1 MMERAKSLLLFLLVV
16 ASLLQSYF
24 LAYNM
29 PGMEAKEK
37 TDQDY
42 VATDPLGPEEQVENL
57 LFPEELVVHMGSDKH
72 TVFYPND
79 NFYNLVL
86 DKLKMREFKGFQQD
100 TISSVNWD
108 EVRRNDLGIEVRF
121 GRAVPFELLQKVF
134 KIDSNFLFSAD
145 SISRIW
151 IFARQDRDEVRT
163 FFFSSD
169 GSNVYEALRAD
180 LTVQDVQQCVGFGQY
195 WTPFSYWNG
204 GVYVPDKGRSLD
216 SVEVPFT
223 QYTPDQMQRN
233 LFIDPGTTRMIQ
245 DREDGTRTYTDSKR
259 ALRIEQQ
266 TGWLS
271 YTDSVAP
278 TGSQND
284 LSENITSAVQF
295 VNEHGGWNGK
305 HRLVPSESTAG
316 GNVIQFQQYFERVPI
331 VSAGSFRF
339 GYMQLAVQQGVVAS
353 YERSMIVLNEESPRV
368 KAKTQLPGGD
378 DLRARIHEAAD
389 GGVVESIYPAY
400 LPTFGEDAM
409 KLKPVWAIR
418 LLSGEV
424 LTIG

>member
-1 MMERAKSLLLFLLVV
+1 MMERAKSLLLFLLVA

-29 PGMEAKEK
+29 PSMEAKEK
-37 TDQDY
+37 TDLDY
-42 VATDPLGPEEQVENL
+42 VATDPLGPEQQVENL
-57 LFPEELVVHMGSDKH
+57 LFPEELVVHMGNDKH

-86 DKLKMREFKGFQQD
+86 DKLKPREFKGFQQD
-100 TISSVNWD
+100 TVSDINWD
-108 EVRRNDLGIEVRF
+108 EVRKNDLGIEVRF

-145 SISRIW
+145 SITRIW
-151 IFARQDRDEVRT
+151 IFARQDREEVRT
-163 FFFSSD
+163 FFFSAD
-169 GSNVYEALRAD
+169 GNVYEALRAD

-195 WTPFSYWNG
+195 WTPYSYWNG
-204 GVYVPDKGRSLD
+204 GVYVPDKGRSYD
-216 SVEVPFT
+216 SDEVPFT

-233 LFIDPGTTRMIQ
+233 LFIDPGATRMIQ

-271 YTDSVAP
+271 YTDSVVP

-295 VNEHGGWNGK
+295 VNQHGGWNGK

-316 GNVIQFQQYFERVPI
+316 SNIIRFQQYFDNMPI
-331 VSAGSFRF
+331 VSTGSFRF

-353 YERSMIVLNEESPRV
+353 YERSMIVLNEENPRV
-368 KAKTQLPGGD
+368 AAKMQLPGGEE
-378 DLRARIHEAAD
+378 LRSRIRDAVD
-389 GGVVESIYPAY
+389 GGVVEAIYPAY
-400 LPTFGEDAM
+400 LPTSGKDAV

-418 LLSGEV
+418 LLNGEV